1 MCQHWNVTP
10 RGVADDAIFNRTGS
24 QEGSI
29 ADEFRKAG
37 VYFEKARKGSR
48 LAGWQTM
55 RRLLADAGK
64 PDVPG
69 LYVSRNCRIWWE
81 TVPSLPRDPRNP
93 EDVDSSAPDHAADSC
108 RYGLTGNAG
117 HVHIPV
123 TFSH

>member
-1 MCQHWNVTP
+1 VDEETTTHPDDLNTGLGLTVPDQADRIPSMCQHWNVTP
-10 RGVADDAIFNRTGS
+10 VGRADDAIFIG
-24 QEGSI
+24 QAQGGSI

-37 VYFEKARKGSR
+37 VYFEKARKGSC

-81 TVPSLPRDPRNP
+81 TVPSPPRDPRNP
-93 EDVDSSAPDHAADSC
+93 
-108 RYGLTGNAG
+108 
-117 HVHIPV
+117 
-123 TFSH
+123 